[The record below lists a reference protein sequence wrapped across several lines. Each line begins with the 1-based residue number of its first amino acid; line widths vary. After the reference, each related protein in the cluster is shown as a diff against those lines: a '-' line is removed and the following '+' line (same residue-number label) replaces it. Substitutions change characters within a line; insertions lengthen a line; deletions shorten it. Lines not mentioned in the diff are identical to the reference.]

1 MNLSIKKISLFM
13 SGLFVLSPLA
23 FASDDLGLRT
33 LNNVKEIPLASN
45 TDGYE
50 YFYSNVFVSNGPHGL
65 TNQSSFNHLM
75 MIMSEARKSEN
86 LTNDGVK
93 LYESLVQVKK
103 LIGKKSSTTLT
114 SYGAN
119 VVSSLGNVFV
129 KPRLQ
134 SLLTAQDRDNKIN
147 IEFEYAGDSISLD
160 TGEKFVQ
167 GMSRSV
173 SENLEI
179 SFEENDNNKLL
190 AFFNTSDYRRF
201 LNSYSDLVKMV
212 GKLEVAEQT
221 KNNIDSILKRIFKKK
236 YFDEMNHNGMFVIK
250 RNLVKMEKNV
260 FVKCLYEI
268 YKFLPSENPRNLAD
282 FNKVMD
288 DVIRPSERD
297 YFSKLNNVE
306 LYYSYGPSFDTNQI
320 TSQQG
325 KNFYKDFVETISNH
339 EDDIYEY
346 PMKLSFAD
354 SRALLTYL
362 SFLMGDTIKDAV
374 ASENKKFDPI
384 RGKFDFKLIIPQ
396 NSILVFDL
404 YKNKENEILVRPSF
418 NGKALEL
425 KKECERVSVN
435 NEFYTLTNLNKCF
448 DSEEKQ

>member
-1 MNLSIKKISLFM
+1 M

-86 LTNDGVK
+86 LTNDGIK

-339 EDDIYEY
+339 EDDI
-346 PMKLSFAD
+346 
-354 SRALLTYL
+354 
-362 SFLMGDTIKDAV
+362 
-374 ASENKKFDPI
+374 
-384 RGKFDFKLIIPQ
+384 
-396 NSILVFDL
+396 
-404 YKNKENEILVRPSF
+404 
-418 NGKALEL
+418 
-425 KKECERVSVN
+425 
-435 NEFYTLTNLNKCF
+435 
-448 DSEEKQ
+448 